1 MKRPTH
7 NSNRSVRW
15 IDQFARD
22 VDGLGAEIAK
32 LHRAHR
38 AKSPAAPR
46 SGEMFTVSGDGS
58 KILSR
63 PPTRNFYECLAA
75 HEYMALD
82 AALPRWHDT
91 VPASVKLYGESILES
106 IAKVRILE
114 RWEAGHHY
122 ILCGTPRRWHRVTK
136 EK

>member
-1 MKRPTH
+1 MNRPAH

-46 SGEMFTVSGDGS
+46 SGEVF
-58 KILSR
+58 R
-63 PPTRNFYECLAA
+63 PRLI
-75 HEYMALD
+75 D
-82 AALPRWHDT
+82 RT
-91 VPASVKLYGESILES
+91 VPANIKLYGMSISEPIFS
-106 IAKVRILE
+106 NWYQRRFKGEPGYR
-114 RWEAGHHY
+114 
-122 ILCGTPRRWHRVTK
+122 LCGTPPRWHRIK
-136 EK
+136 ETP